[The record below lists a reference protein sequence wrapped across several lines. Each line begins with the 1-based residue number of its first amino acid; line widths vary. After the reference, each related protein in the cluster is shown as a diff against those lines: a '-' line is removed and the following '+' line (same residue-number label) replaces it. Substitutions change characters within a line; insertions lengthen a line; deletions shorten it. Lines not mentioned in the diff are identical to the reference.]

1 MRGDPAR
8 RRAFAAGI
16 AVAAVYLGLAALSG
30 HLSPLARRPLLDG
43 FAPVNYRWVDPPP
56 ELAQANEAP
65 AAGDFTLPLTA
76 GGSPPDVLA
85 TDDAQITLIPIKGT
99 FSPEPGQ
106 RQVHITITPMA
117 ADRVEPADPPLAI
130 VGNVYRVEA
139 TYEPSGRTI
148 DAPAKPIETI
158 VVYPLP
164 PNVHATTHAVIA
176 SADGSAWAASEGTD
190 TPGNQQVEGPVE
202 TMGFVA
208 AAGDLQPGAAAPSPV
223 PPSGGANSLGVALI
237 VGAVCAALVGI
248 GLLLRGRDPKQRP
261 AQRRR

>member
-1 MRGDPAR
+1 MSGDPVR
-8 RRAFAAGI
+8 RRALAAGL
-16 AVAAVYLGLAALSG
+16 AVAAVYFGLAAVSG

-43 FAPVNYRWVDPPP
+43 FAPVNYRWVSPPP
-56 ELAQANEAP
+56 ELADANEAP

-76 GGSPPDVLA
+76 GGSQPDVLA

-99 FSPEPGQ
+99 FPPAPGQ
-106 RQVHITITPMA
+106 RQVHLTITPMA
-117 ADRVEPADPPLAI
+117 PDTVEPPDPPLVI

-139 TYEPSGRTI
+139 TYEPSGRPI
-148 DAPAKPIETI
+148 EAPAKPIEAI

-176 SADGSAWAASEGTD
+176 SPDGSSWQVSEGTD

-202 TMGFVA
+202 TLGFIA
-208 AAGDLQPGAAAPSPV
+208 AAGDLQPGAATPSPAPS
-223 PPSGGANSLGVALI
+223 SGGGNSLGIVLI

-248 GLLLRGRDPKQRP
+248 GLLLRGR
-261 AQRRR
+261 